1 MKARLNNDE
10 LLRFADSY
18 LREAFP
24 NPDRTRCPAD
34 EQLRDLAEKPSATKA
49 VLTEHISCCSP
60 CYQRYAELLQQQ
72 RVLVQEKSDP
82 LNRGW
87 RVWRT
92 RLVWTS
98 AAVVAV
104 VAIIAILIFTR
115 PAPKPLSYSAFTLD
129 LQDLSPSR
137 GGSPESG
144 IRESRVP
151 QAPLDL
157 TIQLPVGSE
166 EGAYQVSLGS
176 GPNVLWS
183 KVEQA
188 HLADHIVKIKT
199 QVDLRPFSLGKYEI
213 TVESASGLRF
223 VQPIELI
230 RSTQAVS
237 HSGWRDRLMAS
248 LASRLISFHLP
259 RASSKSAT
267 TPIMSQDV
275 GQLLSHADH
284 LAWLGNWPAASPLYA
299 RAELLAT
306 QSGNATTS
314 AHARIGR
321 IRSQAETMP
330 FVQVSEML
338 GTELENPI
346 VQKDPKLRLFAL
358 TAKGY
363 TDLDVNLASCR
374 TAWEQA
380 LVTAR
385 DLRDRNWEARA
396 TGELGII
403 AFLEGDRTKAE
414 KLVGSALLAAMKNGD
429 VAAQVRFLSMIG
441 DGFADARR
449 YEEASEFFA
458 RALKLAN
465 DTREIGFPFMAY
477 EGEARCLTAQGKP
490 DAAKDVLQKALD
502 EARTL
507 DKRGHEAQ
515 ILILLGELS
524 MANNDNVAAEKYLQ
538 DAGQLSRISQFRRME
553 TEAMYQL
560 ATIARNQERL
570 QDTENYLLRG
580 IDASR
585 AVGDRYYLPR
595 DLSSLAEIKV
605 LQGKPEQAD
614 ALWDEATDVLEG
626 MLVNAPTA
634 SARTTMVAMSS
645 DIYLR
650 HFALAANRNDV
661 AKAFRIVE
669 RARGRSITDL
679 LRSRA
684 ADKPS
689 APISTSAERK
699 ISTLQIELIRA
710 ESRTQRE
717 KLLSDLFEAEQRRA
731 LALTETVRKY
741 SVREPVALRS
751 LQRAL
756 APSELVLEYVLSD
769 PDSYCIVVDRAGA
782 NLVRLG
788 SSRGRI
794 ELLVREYLD
803 QVREKQGADHNA
815 RQVYAVLL
823 APIRNLRAKSRIIVV
838 PDGVLHLLPFDALQS
853 SSGEYVLDSSVVS
866 YAPSATV
873 LQFLRSHQRSR
884 APLPFLGIGDVTYDS
899 GPRAVSEASI
909 TRGVYDLAGA
919 HFGLLPG
926 SRSEIL
932 TAEQIFGSGSVAL
945 LGRSATET
953 AFKHE
958 PLSQFRVLHLAVHGI
973 ASPKYP
979 ERAALVLG
987 RESDSQD
994 DGLLQERE
1002 IANLALNSDLV
1013 TLSACDTAVG
1023 QLQGEEGIA
1032 SLQRAFLVAGAR
1044 ATLSTL
1050 WNADDTFTAALIK
1063 QFYEKLAAGMEK
1075 GSALR
1080 EAKLEL
1086 RQKFGSQATPFYWAG
1101 FVLDGDSWSPI
1112 ILRQ

>member
-18 LREAFP
+18 LRDAFP
-24 NPDRTRCPAD
+24 NPDHVGCPVD

-60 CYQRYAELLQQQ
+60 CYQRYAELLQEQ
-72 RVLVQEKSDP
+72 RVLARQAAD
-82 LNRGW
+82 LANRRW
-87 RVWRT
+87 RIWRT
-92 RLVWTS
+92 RLIWTS
-98 AAVVAV
+98 AAFVAV
-104 VAIIAILIFTR
+104 LATIGALIFTR
-115 PAPKPLSYSAFTLD
+115 PGPKPLSYSAFNLD
-129 LQDLSPSR
+129 LQNLSPSR

-144 IRESRVP
+144 IPESHVP
-151 QAPLDL
+151 QAPLAL

-166 EGAYQVSLGS
+166 EGPYELSLRS
-176 GPNVLWS
+176 GPNVVWS
-183 KVEQA
+183 KVEQS
-188 HLADHIVKIKT
+188 HLANHVVTLKT
-199 QVDLRPFSLGKYEI
+199 QIDLRPFPLAKYEF

-223 VQPIELI
+223 VQPVQLV
-230 RSTQAVS
+230 RSMTVS

-248 LASRLISFHLP
+248 VASRLISIRLP
-259 RASSKSAT
+259 SASSKAT
-267 TPIMSQDV
+267 AAPIMSRDV
-275 GQLLSHADH
+275 GQLLSQADH
-284 LAWLGNWPAASPLYA
+284 LAWLGNWPAASPIYA
-299 RAELLAT
+299 RVELLAT
-306 QSGNATTS
+306 QNGDAIAT

-321 IRSQAETMP
+321 IRGQAESMP

-338 GTELENPI
+338 GAELENPT
-346 VQKDPKLRLFAL
+346 VQNDPKLRLFAL

-374 TAWEQA
+374 DAWEQA

-385 DLRDRNWEARA
+385 ELGDRNWQARA
-396 TGELGII
+396 TGELGIV

-414 KLVGSALLAAMKNGD
+414 RLVGSALLSTMKNGD
-429 VAAQVRFLSMIG
+429 VAAQVRLLSMIG
-441 DGFADARR
+441 NGFTDAKR
-449 YEEASEFFA
+449 YDEASEFFG
-458 RALKLAN
+458 RALKLASE
-465 DTREIGFPFMAY
+465 TRDIGFPFMAY
-477 EGEARCLTAQGKP
+477 EGEARCLTALNKP
-490 DAAKDVLQKALD
+490 DVAKNVLQKALD
-502 EARTL
+502 EARRL

-515 ILILLGELS
+515 ILILLGEQS
-524 MANNDNVAAEKYLQ
+524 MANNNIPAAEKYLQ
-538 DAGQLSRISQFRRME
+538 DAGELSRTSQFRRME
-553 TEAMYQL
+553 TEAMYEL
-560 ATIARNQERL
+560 ATIARNQGRL
-570 QDTENYLLRG
+570 RDTENYLLRG

-650 HFALAANRNDV
+650 HFALAVNRSDV

-669 RARGRSITDL
+669 RARGRSIADL
-679 LRSRA
+679 LRSRTERL
-684 ADKPS
+684 S
-689 APISTSAERK
+689 TPINTSAERQ
-699 ISTLQIELIRA
+699 ISTLQIRLIRA

-731 LALTETVRKY
+731 FALTANVRKY
-741 SVREPVALRS
+741 SVREPVSLLS
-751 LQRAL
+751 LQRVL
-756 APSELVLEYVLSD
+756 APNELVLEYVLSD
-769 PDSYCIVVDRAGA
+769 PDSYCIVVSRAGA
-782 NLVRLG
+782 NLIHLG
-788 SSRGRI
+788 STRGRI

-803 QVREKQGADHNA
+803 EVREKQSADQNG
-815 RQVYAVLL
+815 RQLYDVLL
-823 APIRNLRAKSRIIVV
+823 APIGLLRSKTRIIVV

-853 SSGEYVLDSSVVS
+853 DAGKYLLDSTVVS

-873 LQFLRSHQRSR
+873 LKFLRSNQRSR
-884 APLPFLGIGDVTYDS
+884 PPLPFLGVGDVTYDS
-899 GPRAVSEASI
+899 GPRAVSEAST

-1023 QLQGEEGIA
+1023 QLEGQEGIA

-1050 WNADDTFTAALIK
+1050 WAADDTFTAALIK
-1063 QFYEKLAAGMEK
+1063 QFYEKSASGVDK

-1086 RQKFGSQATPFYWAG
+1086 RQKFGMQATPFYWAG

-1112 ILRQ
+1112 ISRQ